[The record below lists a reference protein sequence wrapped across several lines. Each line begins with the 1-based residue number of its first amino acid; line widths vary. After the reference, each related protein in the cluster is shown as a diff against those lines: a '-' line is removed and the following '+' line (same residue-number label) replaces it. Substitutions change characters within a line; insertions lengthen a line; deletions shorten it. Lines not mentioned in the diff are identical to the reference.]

1 MLSRLFGGGDP
12 AKIEQKGDDLVARG
26 DHSSALLSFEKA
38 LGRSDAGSRGRL
50 QKKIDGCKDAL
61 ALARLAEA
69 KRLQAQGDHD
79 LAVAELESALEIV
92 QGDEAR
98 EVVQTYIDGLERD
111 EAVAMAEDVEVSDEE
126 RWMLIAGNWSEG
138 RAEELD
144 ECGDELRDA
153 LLALHA
159 GDAEAAHTKI
169 EALLKEAEAP
179 RYLWLEVA
187 RARLGIDDNPGALE
201 ALTEFVDSLAADEI
215 DDAWLAAQT
224 LRARLADDAGDFE
237 GAMECYQTAVEAFD
251 DDPRPYFAMGAF
263 LLEKDCPD
271 EAVDILEV
279 AASLVDDVRPDW
291 TILQELGLAY
301 AAAERPEDAIRTL
314 EQVITFMTENKQ
326 MDFPIRT
333 TVALAELHEE
343 VGQPQRAADLW
354 AALTRGS
361 DRENHARYHAEAGRV
376 LADLDLTEEARR
388 MLKRAVAL
396 AEDDEEVRADAQAT
410 LDALSG

>member
-1 MLSRLFGGGDP
+1 MLSRLFGGDP

-26 DHSSALLSFEKA
+26 DHSSALISFEKA
-38 LGRSDAGSRGRL
+38 LGRADEGSRGRL
-50 QKKIDGCKDAL
+50 AEKIDGCKDAL

-69 KRLQAQGDHD
+69 KRLQAQGDHG

-92 QGDEAR
+92 QGIEAR
-98 EVVQTYIDGLERD
+98 ETVQTYIDGLERD

-126 RWMLIAGNWSEG
+126 RWMIIAGNWSEG
-138 RAEELD
+138 RAEEL
-144 ECGDELRDA
+144 EEYGDELRDA

-159 GDAEAAHTKI
+159 GDAETAHPQI
-169 EALLKEAEAP
+169 EALLQSAEAP

-187 RARLGIDDNPGALE
+187 RARLAIEDNPGTLE
-201 ALTEFVDSLAADEI
+201 ALTEFVESLAPDEI

-224 LRARLADDAGDFE
+224 LRARLADEAGDFE

-251 DDPRPYFAMGAF
+251 DDPRPYAAMGAF

-291 TILQELGLAY
+291 TILQELGIAY
-301 AAAERPEDAIRTL
+301 AEADRPEDAIRTL

-333 TVALAELHEE
+333 TVALAELHEDS
-343 VGQPQRAADLW
+343 GQPQRAADLW

-361 DRENHARYHAEAGRV
+361 DRENHAHYHAEAGRV
-376 LADLDLTEEARR
+376 LADLDLTDEARR
-388 MLKRAVAL
+388 MLKRALAL
-396 AEDDEEVRADAQAT
+396 ADDNEEVRAEAQAT
-410 LDALSG
+410 LDELGG